1 MSKIN
6 QSLTILIVDPSVP
19 SRLMTAEVFK
29 SKLSSPRLLI
39 ASTGK
44 EGLEI
49 TKQEDPDLIL
59 VDFDLPDADGISM
72 VQNLRKIY
80 DKPIFLSVYPDGVI
94 TQAIRD
100 ELFAFNDSGDFIS
113 KPIQKEH
120 LMEKI
125 DHFIV
130 NGKRIGK
137 RFKVE
142 DVSSTIIGK
151 ASGRGKRAPK
161 FEGVLRDLSIGG
173 ACMSVDSSHKIL
185 LRSDIVL
192 SMDIPKQTPRGKQMT
207 REMRLKATVAWKKKT
222 QVGIEFARLTEVQQK
237 DLENYLRTATP
248 FEE

>member
-1 MSKIN
+1 MTN
-6 QSLTILIVDPSVP
+6 QSFYPYIQTG
-19 SRLMTAEVFK
+19 
-29 SKLSSPRLLI
+29 SSP
-39 ASTGK
+39 
-44 EGLEI
+44 
-49 TKQEDPDLIL
+49 KQL
-59 VDFDLPDADGISM
+59 GM
-72 VQNLRKIY
+72 N
-80 DKPIFLSVYPDGVI
+80 FL
-94 TQAIRD
+94 
-100 ELFAFNDSGDFIS
+100 S

>member
-1 MSKIN
+1 LSRIN
-6 QSLTILIVDPSVP
+6 QSLRVLIVDPSIP
-19 SRLMTAEVFK
+19 SRLMTAEIFK
-29 SKLSSPRLLI
+29 SKLTSPQILL
-39 ASTGK
+39 ASTGQ

-49 TKQEDPDLIL
+49 AKKEDPDLIM

-80 DKPIFLSVYPDGVI
+80 NKPIFLSVFPDGVI

-100 ELFAFNDSGDFIS
+100 ELFAFNDSGDFIA
-113 KPIQKEH
+113 KPIDKDY

-137 RFKVE
+137 RFLVK

-151 ASGRGKRAPK
+151 AAGRGKRAPK

-173 ACMSVDSSHKIL
+173 ACMAVDSSHKIKL
-185 LRSDIVL
+185 NSDVVL
-192 SMDIPKQTPRGKQMT
+192 TMDIPKSTTRGKQLT
-207 REMRLKATVAWKKKT
+207 REIRLKATVAWKKKT
-222 QVGIEFARLTEVQQK
+222 EVGIQFARLTEIQQK
-237 DLENYLRTATP
+237 DLENYLRTAKP